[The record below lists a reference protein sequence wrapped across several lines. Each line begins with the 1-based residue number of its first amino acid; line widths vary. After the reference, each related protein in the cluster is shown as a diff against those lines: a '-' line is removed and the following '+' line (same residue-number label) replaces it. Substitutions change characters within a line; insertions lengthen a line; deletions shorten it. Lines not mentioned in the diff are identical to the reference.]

1 MDDFDKYLQDRL
13 KRDKKLAYVHNKLLN
28 MGYTSKDFPSDLIY
42 KLGDEFDD
50 YINYNHQL
58 LEDYFEPLKAYN
70 FLPGN
75 GSKIIE
81 ETLEKQSVKVEAK
94 VYRDIYLLE
103 QGAKFS
109 KDSFDYFPDIDFFEL
124 RVRFSNVQVRLLFFK
139 ETYKGERRA
148 IITNCFLKKTGRTPQ
163 SEKELAKN
171 RRNIYKKEHKVER
184 SIPDGY
190 RKS

>member
-1 MDDFDKYLQDRL
+1 MDDFNKHLQDRL
-13 KRDKKLAYVHNKLLN
+13 KRDKKLAYIHNKLLD
-28 MGYTSKDFPSDLIY
+28 MEYAPKDSPSKLIY
-42 KLGDEFDD
+42 ELEDGFDD

-109 KDSFDYFPDIDFFEL
+109 KDSFDYFSDIDFFEL
-124 RVRFSNVQVRLLFFK
+124 RVRFSNIQVRLLFFK

-171 RRNIYKKEHKVER
+171 RRDIYKKEHKVER